1 MIKKQVTKV
10 TDKELKSIKEVQ
22 RKQAE
27 LVTSLGSLEYE
38 LQILKEQKE
47 QIFISLSKVEKD
59 INTLMEKLKEKY
71 GDVSIDIE
79 TGNLVTE

>member
-1 MIKKQVTKV
+1 MIKEQVTKV